1 MSAASAVLSA
11 LLIMC
16 PLSAL
21 LGLMLAQWAMRRGF
35 DREMQASLMRGLP
48 LMIATERTIRKT
60 VVDRQCGRV
69 KQRGGEAAYCDIH
82 IHGHEVT
89 LVGARA
95 EHLEGFAKACDQY
108 RAELEAVMKLE
119 HLKRRKGDGNKV
131 VAFEQEGSS
140 HA

>member
-1 MSAASAVLSA
+1 MTTLQIISTTLVLAV
-11 LLIMC
+11 
-16 PLSAL
+16 PVSAL

-60 VVDRQCGRV
+60 VVDRQCERV
-69 KQRGGEAAYCDIH
+69 KQRAGEAAYCDIH

-131 VAFEQEGSS
+131 VAFEQGG
-140 HA
+140 AK